1 MNAREYQRVTIPPL
15 PKADETNSRTVI
27 RMYNEALLK
36 LIKIDEDKEKRIRQL
51 EEEVKRNKQGRN
63 PVKYF
68 GERWRIIISDDG
80 LQMNAQRS
88 NNNFQTIDVNVNL
101 A

>member
-1 MNAREYQRVTIPPL
+1 MNAREYQRVTIPLL
-15 PKADETNSRTVI
+15 PRADETNSRTVI
-27 RMYNEALLK
+27 RMYNEAILK
-36 LIKIDEDKEKRIRQL
+36 LIKIDEDKEKRIRLL
-51 EEEVKRNKQGRN
+51 EEEIKRNKQARN
-63 PVKYF
+63 TVKYF

-88 NNNFQTIDVNVNL
+88 NDNFVTLDVDQML